1 MDSEQQLLE
10 EEGEGEVGAPG
21 ATEQSRLF
29 DLLGRIN
36 YVVLR
41 GDGLY
46 LQAGGGVYRVL
57 YGAYWQSVFSGEQH
71 WELRCEEIG
80 QGVWAEGHD
89 PIVFVDLPLR
99 YTRHGWV
106 IEVGSLF
113 CLLYGD
119 LLAVNSRVFEDA
131 LIFRP

>member
-1 MDSEQQLLE
+1 MDSDTVLRA
-10 EEGEGEVGAPG
+10 GTRAAPE

-41 GDGLY
+41 GSGLY
-46 LQAGGGVYRVL
+46 LQAGGKVYRVR
-57 YGAYWQSVFSGEQH
+57 YGAYWQSVYSGEQH
-71 WELRCEEIG
+71 WELRCEEVG
-80 QGVWAEGHD
+80 YGVWADGHETT
-89 PIVFVDLPLR
+89 FVIDLPIR

-113 CLLYGD
+113 CLLYSD
-119 LLAVNSRVFEDA
+119 LLAVNGGAFEDA
-131 LIFRP
+131 KLCRQ

>member
-1 MDSEQQLLE
+1 MDSDPNPRA
-10 EEGEGEVGAPG
+10 GAAPG

-41 GDGLY
+41 GNGLY
-46 LQAGGGVYRVL
+46 LQASGNVYRVR
-57 YGAYWQSVFSGEQH
+57 YGAYWQSVYSGEQH
-71 WELRCEEIG
+71 WELRCEEVG
-80 QGVWAEGHD
+80 HGVWAEGHET
-89 PIVFVDLPLR
+89 VVLVDLPLR

-119 LLAVNSRVFEDA
+119 LLAVNGCVFEDA
-131 LIFRP
+131 KIFRR